1 MVRPPMPVL
10 SGAVTFARFRA
21 EPASG
26 RSDPKRWLLRGL
38 ARKAFQPLEVRKAE
52 ADRSAGFVELED
64 HDAVAFAVG
73 AVFQGEHALF
83 SWRVDTLR
91 VPASDVKAE
100 LDKWAAAF
108 LAEQGRPPAK
118 REKAQR
124 KDEVRQLLRQR
135 ATPTSRTFDVS
146 WNLAKGE
153 VAVWAASRK
162 LVEEVA
168 AEMEEAFAV
177 KLAPASASAGAV
189 RAGIPEEAL
198 APTSA
203 LFGDFGGRG
212 EVARGKA

>member
-1 MVRPPMPVL
+1 MPVL
-10 SGAVTFARFRA
+10 SGVVTFARFRV
-21 EPASG
+21 EPTGA

-38 ARKAFQPLEVRKAE
+38 ARKAFESLEARKAE

-64 HDAVAFAVG
+64 HDAVSFAAG
-73 AVFQGEHALF
+73 AVFQGGHALF

-91 VPASDVKAE
+91 VPASAVKAE
-100 LDKWAAAF
+100 LDRWAAAF
-108 LAEQGRPPAK
+108 ASEQGRPPTK

-146 WNLAKGE
+146 WNMASGE

-162 LVEEVA
+162 VVEEVA
-168 AEMEEAFAV
+168 AELEEAFTV

-198 APTSA
+198 APTLA
-203 LFGDFGGRG
+203 LFGDFGGRK
-212 EVARGKA
+212 EVAPGKA